1 MEAIIAHP
9 AKGAKRSPARKTA
22 VKPAPATTSPKNEA
36 EVLQEAALQILM
48 FMGSEI
54 ANADL
59 DGLGNAK
66 EIAIGVDGIVYSILN
81 PDPAD
86 SHSFDVLDDLITIRH
101 QLSNLSACLEGAT
114 GLRVAA
120 AVFAAGLVL
129 QADQYAER
137 LHAAIFGLPATLEDL
152 RALTTFAGVRPFR
165 DRPTPPIRRIQ
176 PGTGEKTPAQLMRV
190 LQFAAEQ
197 AGNANDILM
206 MLQAIP
212 KLSHEV
218 YVLINSAQAITQYV
232 GAAADDALGGD
243 ISGDFEHWTYGPNF
257 ADAGKG
263 V

>member
-9 AKGAKRSPARKTA
+9 AKGAKRSPASKKA
-22 VKPAPATTSPKNEA
+22 APAPQSSTPDKQASWKPVELKPTALHEAAAFIKQSVANCNA
-36 EVLQEAALQILM
+36 EVWAMADSDSGDDLEMGLANLM
-48 FMGSEI
+48 TW
-54 ANADL
+54 L
-59 DGLGNAK
+59 DRKIDVEGL
-66 EIAIGVDGIVYSILN
+66 EFGVD
-81 PDPAD
+81 P
-86 SHSFDVLDDLITIRH
+86 
-101 QLSNLSACLEGAT
+101 
-114 GLRVAA
+114 VAA
-120 AVFAAGLVL
+120 FSLLQQDIRSVISVLRCALSYRQLPGLVDVVGAL
-129 QADQYAER
+129 ENSVG
-137 LHAAIFGLPATLEDL
+137 AAMDIELAL
-152 RALTTFAGVRPFR
+152 RNGAKPFR

-218 YVLINSAQAITQYV
+218 YVLVNSAQAITQYI
-232 GAAADDALGGD
+232 GAATDDALGGD

-263 V
+263 EEE